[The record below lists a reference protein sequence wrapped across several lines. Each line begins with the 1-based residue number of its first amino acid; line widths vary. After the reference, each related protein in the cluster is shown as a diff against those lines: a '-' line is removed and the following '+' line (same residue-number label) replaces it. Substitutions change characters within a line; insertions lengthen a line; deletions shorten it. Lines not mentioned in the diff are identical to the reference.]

1 MYATQ
6 NVPKSELRVGVGVTF
21 GLGLL
26 SLMLLIGLT

>member
-6 NVPKSELRVGVGVTF
+6 NVPKSELRVKVRVTF
-21 GLGLL
+21 GLDLL